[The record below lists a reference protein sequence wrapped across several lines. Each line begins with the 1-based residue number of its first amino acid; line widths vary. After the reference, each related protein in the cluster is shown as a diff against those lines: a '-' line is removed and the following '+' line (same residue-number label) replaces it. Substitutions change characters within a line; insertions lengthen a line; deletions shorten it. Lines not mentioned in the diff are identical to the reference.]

1 MGNTFVP
8 PINVDKDYEPL
19 LRIGRV
25 IPSEGLQDAIDD
37 LTSGDVVSGPSD
49 MAQIVQ
55 ILKDI
60 LAELRYD
67 FNRYISL
74 SNTVS
79 ANTPKF
85 EIPLNIPAR
94 SISIRSS
101 AGVTLNLNSKN
112 SDDIVLAA
120 ADPPLSI
127 SELPRDSA
135 ITKVYV
141 TTGTSAATI
150 QIIAY
155 G

>member
-8 PINVDKDYEPL
+8 PINIEKDYEPV
-19 LRIGRV
+19 LRLGRQV
-25 IPSEGLQDAIDD
+25 PSEGLQDAIDQ
-37 LTSGDVVSGPSD
+37 LTVDDISKEPTDSAK
-49 MAQIVQ
+49 MVQ

-67 FNRYISL
+67 FNRYVSI

-85 EIPLNIPAR
+85 EIPINVPAR

-101 AGVTLNLNSKN
+101 ASITLNLNSKS
-112 SDDIVLAA
+112 SDDITLSAS
-120 ADPPLSI
+120 DPPLSI

-141 TTGTSAATI
+141 TTGTSAATV
-150 QIIAY
+150 QILAY